1 MPTVIKAG
9 ETGRLATRLNTI
21 DLADHVRE
29 AQGIMER
36 ALEEA
41 ATIISAAKASAR
53 QDLAESFEK
62 ARKEGFEKGYAEG
75 ETSGREEALERG
87 RQAFAEQHASLA
99 EMFRAG
105 LEEIEANKVQLRL
118 AAERDLLEFAV
129 AIATKLTF
137 EMGELHREAAKENF
151 ARALALVSQ
160 ESDVTVRC
168 HPKDIHTLRTFAE
181 SLTGPAGL
189 GRHVHLAADESIR
202 PGGCVLRCGKAE
214 VDATLET
221 QIAELVTAL
230 MGERNRA

>member
-29 AQGIMER
+29 AQGIVER
-36 ALEEA
+36 AIEEA
-41 ATIISAAKASAR
+41 ATLISEAKASAR

-62 ARKEGFEKGYAEG
+62 ARKEGFEKGFAEG
-75 ETSGREEALERG
+75 ETAGRAEALERG
-87 RQAFAEQHASLA
+87 RQAFAEQHAGLA

-137 EMGELHREAAKENF
+137 AIGDLQREAARENF
-151 ARALALVSQ
+151 ARALALVS
-160 ESDVTVRC
+160 EKSDVTVRC
-168 HPKDIHTLRTFAE
+168 HPKDVAALRTFAE
-181 SLTGPAGL
+181 SLADPIGP

-202 PGGCVLRCGKAE
+202 AGGCVLQCGKAE